1 MVSLRQALGNGHL
14 AFFRGFL
21 RNPATIGSVI
31 PSSRFLERRVV
42 EAADIAHSRM
52 VVELGPGTGGTT
64 RAILEALPR
73 GSNLLAIEVNPD
85 FVDYLKAYPDPR
97 LDVHLGSAEHIRT
110 ALATLDHARPD
121 AVVSGIP
128 FSTMP
133 TDVGRKI
140 IREIWGCL
148 APGGRFVSYQLMSR
162 VALLEPMLLG
172 DPQVQIEFLNV
183 PPLRVYAWRKPAR
196 PLADGNF

>member
-1 MVSLRQALGNGHL
+1 MVPQRKPIGDGHL

-21 RNPATIGSVI
+21 RNPALIGSVI

-42 EAADIAHSRM
+42 AAADIAHSRR

-73 GSNLLAIEVNPD
+73 RSNLLAIEINPD
-85 FVDYLKAYPDPR
+85 FVNYLKAYPDPR
-97 LDVHLGSAEHIRT
+97 LNVCLGSAEHLRT
-110 ALATLDHARPD
+110 TLQAFDHTRPD

-133 TDVGRKI
+133 VDAGRKI
-140 IREIWGCL
+140 VREIWNCL
-148 APGGRFVSYQLMSR
+148 APGGRFVAYQLMSR
-162 VALLEPMLLG
+162 VALLDPLRLG
-172 DPQVQIEFLNV
+172 DPHVQIEFLNV
-183 PPLRVYAWRKPAR
+183 PPLRVFSWRKPV
-196 PLADGNF
+196 